1 MWKELHM
8 QNYPVTLVIAPSIP
22 TSERNA
28 LEAHVK
34 EAVLDPDYAVILNYE
49 ARMEE
54 FTVPQGSKVLIQAPG
69 IPPSEIDNLRKR
81 FDVVRAAEKP
91 EDRVLVVNYEVRIDV
106 ISPDEVKS
114 HGDVFPTDMDEQFL
128 G

>member
-1 MWKELHM
+1 MPDI
-8 QNYPVTLVIAPSIP
+8 PVTLVIAPHIP
-22 TSERNA
+22 TSERLA
-28 LEAHVK
+28 LEEHVK

-49 ARMEE
+49 ATMEE
-54 FTVPQGSKVLIQAPG
+54 FVIPEGHKVLIQAPG
-69 IPPSEIDNLRKR
+69 VPFSEIIELRKR
-81 FDVVRAAEKP
+81 FDKVRAAEKP

-106 ISPDEVKS
+106 ISPEEIES

>member
-1 MWKELHM
+1 VKEFPHM
-8 QNYPVTLVIAPSIP
+8 SNIPVTLVIAPSIP
-22 TSERNA
+22 TSERIA

-49 ARMEE
+49 ATMEE
-54 FTVPQGSKVLIQAPG
+54 FVIPEGHKVLIQAPG
-69 IPPSEIDNLRKR
+69 VPVSEIQDLRKR

-91 EDRVLVVNYEVRIDV
+91 EDRVLVVNYEIRVDV
-106 ISPDEVKS
+106 ISPEEITR
-114 HGDVFPTDMDEQFL
+114 HGDVFPTDMDESFL

>member
-1 MWKELHM
+1 MPDI
-8 QNYPVTLVIAPSIP
+8 PVTLVIAPHIP
-22 TSERNA
+22 TSERFA

-49 ARMEE
+49 ATMEE
-54 FTVPQGSKVLIQAPG
+54 FVIPEGSKVLIQAPG
-69 IPPSEIDNLRKR
+69 IPVAEIHELRAR
-81 FDVVRAAEKP
+81 FDKVRAAEKP

-106 ISPDEVKS
+106 ISPEEIES